1 MDYLKGGN
9 DSHLVVGSEVV
20 KMESGSNTGLVALI
34 TQISKALHRRTS
46 EELLG
51 MRLKQFLLLGYVRD
65 HGNGGVSQQELESA
79 LLIDANSV
87 VLLLNELEA
96 AGLSVRRRDPHDR
109 RRHLVEITPAGR
121 VAVERAEK
129 ARESL
134 EDAILTD
141 FTADERA
148 ALTKVLR
155 RLLDALS
162 QAAPEPAKL

>member
-1 MDYLKGGN
+1 MDYLESGN
-9 DSHLVVGSEVV
+9 DSHQVVGSEVA
-20 KMESGSNTGLVALI
+20 KMESGSDIGLIALI

-65 HGNGGVSQQELESA
+65 HAGVSQQELETA
-79 LLIDANSV
+79 LLVDANGV

-96 AGLSVRRRDPHDR
+96 AGFSVRRRDPSDR
-109 RRHLVEITPAGR
+109 RRHLVELTPAGR

-134 EDAILTD
+134 EDEVLAD
-141 FTADERA
+141 FTTEERA
-148 ALTKVLR
+148 TLRKLLSRVLDGLLRVAPDAVKV
-155 RLLDALS
+155 
-162 QAAPEPAKL
+162 

>member
-1 MDYLKGGN
+1 
-9 DSHLVVGSEVV
+9 
-20 KMESGSNTGLVALI
+20 MESGSNTGLIALI
-34 TQISKALHRRTS
+34 TQISKALHRRTT

-51 MRLKQFLLLGYVRD
+51 MRLKQFLLLGYVQD
-65 HGNGGVSQQELESA
+65 HGNGGVSQQELETA

-109 RRHLVEITPAGR
+109 RRHLVELTASGR

-134 EDAILTD
+134 EDAILAE
-141 FTADERA
+141 FTSDERA
-148 ALTKVLR
+148 TFKRLLRKVLDS
-155 RLLDALS
+155 LA
-162 QAAPEPAKL
+162 QAVPEPAKL

>member
-1 MDYLKGGN
+1 MDYLKIGN

-65 HGNGGVSQQELESA
+65 HGNGGVSQQELETA

-109 RRHLVEITPAGR
+109 RRHMVELTPAGR

-134 EDAILTD
+134 EDTILAD
-141 FTADERA
+141 FTAEERV

-155 RLLDALS
+155 RVLDALA
-162 QAAPEPAKL
+162 QAIPEPAKL

>member
-1 MDYLKGGN
+1 MDYLRSGN

-20 KMESGSNTGLVALI
+20 KMDKEPDSGLIALI
-34 TQISKALHRRTS
+34 TQISKALHRRTT

-51 MRLKQFLLLGYVRD
+51 MRLKQFMLLGYVRD
-65 HGNGGVSQQELESA
+65 HGDGGGSQQELETA

-109 RRHLVEITPAGR
+109 RRHLVELTAPGR

-129 ARESL
+129 GRGTL
-134 EDAILTD
+134 EDEILAE
-141 FTADERA
+141 FNPAERA
-148 ALTKVLR
+148 TFRKLPR
-155 RLLDALS
+155 RGPHRPPR
-162 QAAPEPAKL
+162 APP

>member
-1 MDYLKGGN
+1 M
-9 DSHLVVGSEVV
+9 V
-20 KMESGSNTGLVALI
+20 KMESGSDIGLIALM

-65 HGNGGVSQQELESA
+65 HAGVSQQELETA
-79 LLIDANSV
+79 LLVDANGV

-96 AGLSVRRRDPHDR
+96 AGFSVRKRDPGDR
-109 RRHLVEITPAGR
+109 RRHLVELTPAGR

-134 EDAILTD
+134 EDEVLAD
-141 FTADERA
+141 FAPEEKATLRKLLRRVLDGLLRA
-148 ALTKVLR
+148 APDAVKV
-155 RLLDALS
+155 
-162 QAAPEPAKL
+162 

>member
-1 MDYLKGGN
+1 
-9 DSHLVVGSEVV
+9 
-20 KMESGSNTGLVALI
+20 MESGSNTGLVALI

-51 MRLKQFLLLGYVRD
+51 MRLKQFMLLGYVRD
-65 HGNGGVSQQELESA
+65 HGNGGVSQQELETA

-109 RRHLVEITPAGR
+109 RRHLVELTPAGR

-134 EDAILTD
+134 EDTILAD
-141 FTADERA
+141 FTAEERV

-155 RLLDALS
+155 RVLDALA
-162 QAAPEPAKL
+162 QAIPEPAKL

>member
-1 MDYLKGGN
+1 M
-9 DSHLVVGSEVV
+9 V
-20 KMESGSNTGLVALI
+20 KMESGSDIGLIGLI

-51 MRLKQFLLLGYVRD
+51 MRLKAFLLLGYVRD
-65 HGNGGVSQQELESA
+65 HGNGGVSQQELETA

-96 AGLSVRRRDPHDR
+96 AGLSVRKRDPHDR
-109 RRHLVEITPAGR
+109 RRHLVELTASGR

-134 EDAILTD
+134 EDEILSN
-141 FTADERA
+141 FSGEERTALRK
-148 ALTKVLR
+148 LLR
-155 RLLDALS
+155 RVLEALLQS
-162 QAAPEPAKL
+162 APEPAKL

>member
-1 MDYLKGGN
+1 MDYLKSGN

-20 KMESGSNTGLVALI
+20 KMEGGSNTGLVALI

-65 HGNGGVSQQELESA
+65 HGNGGVSQQELETA